1 MESHKRTLLKVAVA
15 AVAVV
20 GGSFLGAAIGVP
32 MLSLAAQSGADA
44 TPSAVTGT
52 VDNVADTV
60 DDVTGGATAPRTG
73 TVDQATNPAPGQ
85 PNSQVAPAAQAGDDQ
100 RPAGPHAV
108 GDCTE
113 KSLSSDDEAKVK
125 AAVEKEVPGATIDR
139 IETECDGNGVY
150 EAHLRKSDGTPA
162 TAYLNESFEVTSV
175 QDGGPG
181 GPGHGR
187 GAGGPGA
194 PAGQLSGDS
203 SSDANA

>member
-1 MESHKRTLLKVAVA
+1 MQSKKKGWKIALA

-32 MLSLAAQSGADA
+32 MLSLAAGNGE
-44 TPSAVTGT
+44 SAVPTAVTDTANG
-52 VDNVADTV
+52 VADTV
-60 DDVTGGATAPRTG
+60 NDATAPLTQNVQQAPLPAVG
-73 TVDQATNPAPGQ
+73 TTNG
-85 PNSQVAPAAQAGDDQ
+85 QVAPAQDPAAADAG

-125 AAVEKEVPGATIDR
+125 AAVEEKVPGATIER

-162 TAYLNESFEVTSV
+162 TAYLNDNFEVTSV
-175 QDGGPG
+175 QDGGPGGPG

-194 PAGQLSGDS
+194 PAGQQNGSTSDS
-203 SSDANA
+203 NV